1 MLRAPAQGDV
11 PHPPRPPDRDR
22 VVALP
27 VVQVL
32 LFGYAIRTDVDDVRL
47 AVVDPAPDN
56 VTLALRNRFT
66 GAGVFRIVAVVPRPD
81 DLDSLFQTGVAQQA
95 IVFGQDF
102 ASDLGRGEPAQLLVI
117 TDATEPNTGS
127 LLQAYAEAVVESV
140 GEVRRVGRVT
150 AGRPRIVPYVR
161 MRFNPTRDSS
171 NLFVPGLMA
180 FVLTII
186 SALMTAISL
195 TREKE
200 TGTMEA
206 LLVSP
211 LRPWEIIAGK
221 VMPYLAIGFA
231 SLILVLVEARFVFR
245 VPAQGSVLLLLME
258 GLLYVLVSLA
268 FGILISART
277 SSQRLAMMGAFL
289 ARCCR
294 TCCCLVSSFRSRVC
308 LRSLRWISFIFPG
321 RWFVVIARGIMLKG
335 IGLEYL
341 WRETLYSPHS
351 RPCCWPRASARSARG
366 WSRGAADSV
375 PGAGRSAP
383 HRARPHP
390 ARADADCADGAA
402 RHPLECRH
410 VRDPQHPDSGRRF
423 RSDLHVAWRCQS
435 SRRESATSRSS
446 IRHRRSIAAMS
457 GCSTAAS
464 RWPW

>member
-1 MLRAPAQGDV
+1 MSALRGLLRKEWF
-11 PHPPRPPDRDR
+11 HIRRDR
-22 VVALP
+22 RTATVLVALP

-47 AVVDPAPDN
+47 AVVDPAPNN
-56 VTLALRNRFT
+56 VTLALGNRFT

-127 LLQAYAEAVVESV
+127 LLQAYAEAVVNQWA
-140 GEVRRVGRVT
+140 GETGRAGE
-150 AGRPRIVPYVR
+150 AGRPRIVPHVR
-161 MRFNPTRDSS
+161 MRFNPTRASS

-245 VPAQGSVLLLLME
+245 VPVQGSVLLLLME

-277 SSQRLAMMGAFL
+277 SSQRLAMMGVFL
-289 ARCCR
+289 TTLLPNVLLSGFIFPVESMPA
-294 TCCCLVSSFRSRVC
+294 L
-308 LRSLRWISFIFPG
+308 LRWISFIFPG

-341 WRETLYSPHS
+341 WRETLY
-351 RPCCWPRASARSARG
+351 
-366 WSRGAADSV
+366 
-375 PGAGRSAP
+375 
-383 HRARPHP
+383 
-390 ARADADCADGAA
+390 
-402 RHPLECRH
+402 
-410 VRDPQHPDSGRRF
+410 
-423 RSDLHVAWRCQS
+423 
-435 SRRESATSRSS
+435 
-446 IRHRRSIAAMS
+446 IAALA
-457 GCSTAAS
+457 TVLLAAS
-464 RWPW
+464 VRSFRERLE